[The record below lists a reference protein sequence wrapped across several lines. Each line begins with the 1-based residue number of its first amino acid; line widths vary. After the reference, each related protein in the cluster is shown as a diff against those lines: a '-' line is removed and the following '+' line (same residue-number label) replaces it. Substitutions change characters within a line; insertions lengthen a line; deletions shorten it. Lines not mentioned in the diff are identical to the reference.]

1 MWMTLEHLVPC
12 ELFTMEL
19 DGCGREGGRERER
32 KIPRSYSSGVRNL
45 SSSCG
50 FRRTPVKLAEA

>member
-19 DGCGREGGRERER
+19 DGCGREGGREREKDTTVIFIR
-32 KIPRSYSSGVRNL
+32 CP
-45 SSSCG
+45 
-50 FRRTPVKLAEA
+50 